1 MPSPSFA
8 ICTISPLYRINLLL
22 ISLFVMVFVIVVVW
36 LVVFAIFII
45 MNICWCLQLVVNSI
59 PLEEST
65 AFMCHNLRLLF
76 RIKEGLWISSDSFG
90 GCKRTLLASKRFRNT
105 FRYLRA
111 DQHPRSWRR
120 IWESP
125 DFYLVMCIRLCLA
138 RPI

>member
-1 MPSPSFA
+1 V
-8 ICTISPLYRINLLL
+8 L
-22 ISLFVMVFVIVVVW
+22 IIVT
-36 LVVFAIFII
+36 
-45 MNICWCLQLVVNSI
+45 ICWCLWLMAWGCGFTHFFGSLPKFFRIFVRNYLHSHLNSV
-59 PLEEST
+59 PLEELT

-90 GCKRTLLASKRFRNT
+90 GYKRTLLASKRFRNT